1 MATSKKRRRK
11 RINNKQKEN
20 NIGKPA
26 TAAGLLQPAPTSA
39 LNLTQ
44 QAAQRRN
51 KIFPRNLTAQA
62 AYQIA
67 GNPVV
72 TRPEDAVANCFP
84 GLELDI
90 RNLDRRF
97 FPGLV
102 FDFIESGARLAY
114 VDVFEDPDLQQ
125 NTPEAQELYLKL
137 ADDAT
142 LGELS
147 RGHWYIDRIEQNGKS
162 MSMEWQGSPL
172 PDTSAWRV
180 VRSLELGPV
189 TIRLKRRDTPR
200 KAGRREHT
208 LTFKGWRRRYMD
220 PKTGV
225 LNGAYQPGE
234 LMQGLCSPWQH
245 DFRDCACFY
254 WAANHPDIVLGEI
267 YPGEKVPTSGQT
279 ADDQSAPL
287 ENFVSDVP
295 LDWLRVER
303 GRALSAEAKATLIE
317 NRPYQIDHFQVN
329 HIWQDLNVVI
339 GGREIG
345 GLYVPETIY
354 TANPYETP
362 ETVAGVLSTK
372 LGPLEI
378 ALTFEY
384 LFARFSLLDDGET
397 KDNDMLRDAV
407 LLARERMLLIA
418 VSEMQHLR
426 WVNQILWDLRQAEL
440 IEAYKPV
447 LIPAT
452 EVPTGTAMTVDRD
465 FEHLRLSQTP
475 SPSDLKAN
483 RASAVE
489 QYITEVR
496 AAGVGGMHGLYKF
509 RPVKLRPLTPEA
521 LMDFIA
527 IEHPSAYIDGAYARV
542 IATLTQRRNQ
552 RYPQPAAELAERIA
566 ADGVQH
572 ETRFR
577 EIKDALSPFFL
588 DLSYLRKDF
597 REGNKTE
604 CRGAV
609 EPLRVIKD
617 NLRSA
622 YKDAAGNKFANSAL
636 SISAARAAMNDLLAV
651 GEELAR
657 KNHIGIPFF
666 TIWNDLP

>member
-1 MATSKKRRRK
+1 MTKSRK
-11 RINNKQKEN
+11 RKRKNKSESKNNTRLAAS
-20 NIGKPA
+20 A
-26 TAAGLLQPAPTSA
+26 TPLPPPGSAALQLA
-39 LNLTQ
+39 Q
-44 QAAQRRN
+44 QAAQQAN

-84 GLELDI
+84 GLEVDI

-114 VDVFEDPDLQQ
+114 VDVFEDPDLRQ
-125 NTPEAQELYLKL
+125 NTPQAQHLYLRLSDDQTQAKL
-137 ADDAT
+137 ST
-142 LGELS
+142 
-147 RGHWYIDRIEQNGKS
+147 GHWYIDRIEQKGKS

-172 PDTSAWRV
+172 PDTSSWRV
-180 VRSLELGPV
+180 VRSLEPGPV
-189 TIRLKRRDTPR
+189 TIRLKRRESEAAR

-208 LTFKGWRRRYMD
+208 MTFKGWRRLYMD

-267 YPGEKVPTSGQT
+267 YPGEKVLAPGQAEDSQT
-279 ADDQSAPL
+279 RPL
-287 ENFVSDVP
+287 EDFVSDVP

-303 GRALSAEAKATLIE
+303 SRELSAEAKTTLVE

-354 TANPYETP
+354 TANPYRSPDELAT
-362 ETVAGVLSTK
+362 ELSTK

-384 LFARFSLLDDGET
+384 LFARFSLLDENQAKG
-397 KDNDMLRDAV
+397 NDMLREAV
-407 LLARERMLLIA
+407 LLARERLLLIA
-418 VSEMQHLR
+418 ASEMQHLR
-426 WVNQILWDLRQAEL
+426 WVNQMLWDLYQAEL
-440 IEAYKPV
+440 IKNYAPV
-447 LIPAT
+447 LVPAT
-452 EVPTGTAMTVDRD
+452 EVPTSTATTVDRD
-465 FEHLRLSQTP
+465 FVNVLTSPAGL
-475 SPSDLKAN
+475 PSDRKAKLAN
-483 RASAVE
+483 TVHR
-489 QYITEVR
+489 YTTEVR
-496 AAGVGGMHGLYKF
+496 SAGVGGVHELPKF
-509 RPVKLRPLTPEA
+509 RPAELRPLRPDV

-527 IEHPSAYIDGAYARV
+527 VEHPSAYLDGAYARV
-542 IATLTQRRNQ
+542 IATLRQWRNQ
-552 RYPQPAAELAERIA
+552 RYPEPTAELAERIA

-577 EIKDALSPFFL
+577 EIKDALSPFFF
-588 DLSYLRKDF
+588 DRSYLRKDF

-604 CRGAV
+604 CKRAI

-617 NLRSA
+617 SLRRA
-622 YKDAAGNKFANSAL
+622 YKDAADNQFAKSGQNIA
-636 SISAARAAMNDLLAV
+636 AARVAMNSLLDV
-651 GEELAR
+651 GEKLAAR
-657 KNHIGIPFF
+657 NHIGIPFF
-666 TIWNDLP
+666 RIWNDLP